1 MHIVMLKAK
10 MHMKVWQDPS
20 GVVSAGLIKLNGL
33 ASAASILRRG
43 GASTEKDKG
52 SKIINCRFRFRAFF
66 KSYLCLWKPVISC
79 MLNSITTGSR
89 GQYCLGCHRP
99 QHDQLLPVEEAMAS
113 GVAIRDKVGNP
124 ATKVWVSLLRSKQS
138 SNTPPLNCGP
148 N

>member
-10 MHMKVWQDPS
+10 MHMKIWQDPS

-66 KSYLCLWKPVISC
+66 KSYQHLVPPV
-79 MLNSITTGSR
+79 L
-89 GQYCLGCHRP
+89 
-99 QHDQLLPVEEAMAS
+99 VEAS
-113 GVAIRDKVGNP
+113 HKLHA
-124 ATKVWVSLLRSKQS
+124 
-138 SNTPPLNCGP
+138 
-148 N
+148 